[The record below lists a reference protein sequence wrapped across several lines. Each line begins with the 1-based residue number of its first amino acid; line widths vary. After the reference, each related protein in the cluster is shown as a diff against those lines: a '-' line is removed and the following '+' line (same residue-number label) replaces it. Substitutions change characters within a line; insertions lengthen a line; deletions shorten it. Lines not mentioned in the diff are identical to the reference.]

1 MQNTNLELILF
12 TITASIVILSTVAFV
27 VFIIYKY
34 QRSYRKHSIEIQGQ
48 RDEYEK
54 LLLDVKLEIQEQT
67 SHNIAR
73 EIHDSIGHSLTLAKL
88 QLNTL
93 RTPPEFLEG
102 GKVHMAI
109 DLLGHSIQQL
119 SDISKNLNADAL
131 LQHGLLHGIE
141 EEINRIRSLSRFEV
155 HYEVTGFTAF
165 LDPQKEVV
173 IYRIIQEGF
182 QNILKYAEAGR
193 TLLLIH
199 FHPSSIRITLT
210 DDGRGFDP
218 KNIGRSRT
226 TGLANIEN
234 RIRFLN
240 GHLEIHSEP
249 GKGTRLQF
257 TIPYEQNA
265 Q

>member
-155 HYEVTGFTAF
+155 HYEVTGFTAY